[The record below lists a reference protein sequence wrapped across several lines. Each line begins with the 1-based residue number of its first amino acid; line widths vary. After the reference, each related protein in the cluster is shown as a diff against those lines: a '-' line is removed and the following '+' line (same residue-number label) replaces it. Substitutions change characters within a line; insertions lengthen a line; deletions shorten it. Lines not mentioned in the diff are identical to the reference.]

1 MLGTYRELGMGRI
14 LADMAATTWQSV
26 GGTSHMELF
35 TYSTNREYI
44 KKGLRIPYVKL
55 TLEDLALL
63 ETDPAKRQRYVELV
77 THTWLPPLRVLTTLV
92 DTQVG
97 GWLHA
102 TTLAPILLAF

>member
-1 MLGTYRELGMGRI
+1 MFGTYRELGMGRI
-14 LADMAATTWQSV
+14 LADMAATTWQTV

-35 TYSTNREYI
+35 NYTMNREYNQ
-44 KKGLRIPYVKL
+44 KGMRIPYVKL

-77 THTWLPPLRVLTTLV
+77 THTWLPPLRNLVTLV

-97 GWLHA
+97 GRTRPRSRL
-102 TTLAPILLAF
+102 

>member
-1 MLGTYRELGMGRI
+1 MFGTYRELGLGRI
-14 LADMAATTWQSV
+14 LADMAATMWLSV
-26 GGTSHMELF
+26 GGSSHMELF
-35 TYSTNREYI
+35 NNTNREYMQ
-44 KKGLRIPYVKL
+44 KGLRIPYVKL

-77 THTWLPPLRVLTTLV
+77 THTWLPPLRVLATLV